1 MKRLLCALLV
11 TLGMLVLG
19 AAVFAQDDGA
29 SDGAA
34 ATPDAE
40 QDLPASATSIANV
53 LRERDDTSIFV
64 DLMDSTGMMD
74 QLEEPGVYT
83 LFVPVDE
90 AFEALPP
97 DVFAEL
103 RSNVGMIEWV
113 LRNHLAMG
121 GSSAEVLVNM
131 HTFSNI
137 EGYQLFVT
145 RDRGEVYVNEAQI
158 LVQDLEAANG
168 VVHLIDTVLVQE
180 PRFPRENQP
189 TIPEGETTGDPED

>member
-1 MKRLLCALLV
+1 MKRLFCVLLV
-11 TLGMLVLG
+11 TLGMLAMG
-19 AAVFAQDDGA
+19 AAALAQDDGA

-34 ATPDAE
+34 IPDDE
-40 QDLPASATSIANV
+40 RDLPASVTSIADII
-53 LRERDDTSIFV
+53 REHEDTTIFA

-103 RSNVGMIEWV
+103 GSNVGMLEWI
-113 LRNHLAMG
+113 LRNHFAMG

-137 EGYQLFVT
+137 EGNQLFVT

-158 LVQDLEAANG
+158 LVEDLEGANG

-180 PRFPRENQP
+180 PRFPRENQS
-189 TIPEGETTGDPED
+189 TIPRGEETGDEEE